1 MFFALDYFLSIT
13 NVYYLFSG
21 LFSSWIDRPS
31 GLIYNQSMI
40 ALVTGA
46 TGFIGSRLIEQL
58 LADGQNKVY
67 ALVRNPARLN
77 WLSPTRNL
85 NLLVGDLFSLPAIP
99 PDCQVIFHL
108 AGLTKA
114 LKPSDYYTVNRRGTA
129 SLLEKL
135 SKNGLPP
142 RFVHLSSLAA
152 GRPSTDG
159 TPVREEE
166 PPAPASP
173 YGHSKLLAEEEVLK
187 YKEQLPVIILR
198 AAAIYG
204 PRDRDFLQFFK
215 AIKRGWLP
223 TFNKKLVMSL
233 CYVDDLVRALL
244 IAATAPI
251 TSGEVYNVA
260 DPVPRTWE
268 EIGLEA
274 AGILKR
280 KVRKIAFPLWL
291 VRRVAGVAEV
301 VARMSGLPSA
311 LNRSKFLDLEKQ
323 FWVAEVSKIK
333 RDLGFE
339 TSWDFQRALSVT
351 LSWYR
356 ENKWL

>member
-1 MFFALDYFLSIT
+1 M
-13 NVYYLFSG
+13 
-21 LFSSWIDRPS
+21 
-31 GLIYNQSMI
+31 IYNQDMI

-58 LADGQNKVY
+58 LADSRNKVY
-67 ALVRNPARLN
+67 SLVRNPAKLN
-77 WLSPTRNL
+77 WLSPNANL
-85 NLLVGDLFSLPAIP
+85 TLLVGDLFSLPAIP

-114 LKPSDYYTVNRRGTA
+114 LKPSAYYTVNQRGTA

-135 SKNGLPP
+135 NKNGLSP

-173 YGHSKLLAEEEVLK
+173 YGESKLLAEEEVLK
-187 YKEQLPVIILR
+187 YKEQLPIIILR

-215 AIKRGWLP
+215 TVKRGWLL

-233 CYVDDLVRALL
+233 CYVDDLVRALQ

-251 TSGEVYNVA
+251 TSGEIYNVA
-260 DPVPRTWE
+260 DPIPRTWE

-274 AGILKR
+274 ARLLNI
-280 KVRKIAFPLWL
+280 KVRKIACPLWL
-291 VRRVAGVAEV
+291 VRGVAGASEA
-301 VARMSGLPSA
+301 VARISGRPSA

-339 TSWDFQRALSVT
+339 ISWDFKRALAVT
-351 LSWYR
+351 LSWYQ

>member
-1 MFFALDYFLSIT
+1 
-13 NVYYLFSG
+13 
-21 LFSSWIDRPS
+21 
-31 GLIYNQSMI
+31 MI

-58 LADGQNKVY
+58 LADSQNKVY
-67 ALVRNPARLN
+67 ALVRNPAKLN
-77 WLSPTRNL
+77 WLTKTRNL
-85 NLLVGDLFSLPAIP
+85 NLLVGDLFTLPAIP
-99 PDCQVIFHL
+99 ADCQVVFHL

-114 LKPSDYYTVNRRGTA
+114 VKPSAYYTVNQQGTA
-129 SLLEKL
+129 SLLTKL
-135 SKNGLPP
+135 ARGGLAP

-152 GRPSTDG
+152 GRPSADG

-187 YKEQLPVIILR
+187 HRGQLPVVILR

-204 PRDRDFLQFFK
+204 PRDRDFLQFFQTV
-215 AIKRGWLP
+215 KRGWLL
-223 TFNKKLVMSL
+223 TFNKPLLMSL
-233 CYVDDLVRALL
+233 CYVDDLVRALE

-251 TSGEVYNVA
+251 TSGEIYNVA
-260 DPVPRTWE
+260 DPVPRSWE

-274 AGILKR
+274 ARILKR
-280 KVRKIAFPLWL
+280 KVKKIACPLWL
-291 VRRVAGVAEV
+291 VNGLAGVSEA
-301 VARMSGLPSA
+301 VARISGQSSA
-311 LNRSKFLDLEKQ
+311 LNRSKCHDLEKQ
-323 FWVAEVSKIK
+323 YWVAEVSKIK

-339 TSWDFQRALSVT
+339 TSWDFPRALAVT
-351 LSWYR
+351 LSWYQ

>member
-1 MFFALDYFLSIT
+1 
-13 NVYYLFSG
+13 
-21 LFSSWIDRPS
+21 
-31 GLIYNQSMI
+31 LIYNQGMI

-58 LADGQNKVY
+58 LADSQNKVY
-67 ALVRNPARLN
+67 ALVRNPAKLN
-77 WLSPTRNL
+77 WLTPTRNL
-85 NLLVGDLFSLPAIP
+85 SLLVGDLFSLPAIP
-99 PDCQVIFHL
+99 ADCQVVFHL

-114 LKPSDYYTVNRRGTA
+114 VKPSAYYTVNQQGTA

-135 SKNGLPP
+135 ARSGLAP

-159 TPVREEE
+159 TPVREDE

-187 YKEQLPVIILR
+187 HREQFPVIILR

-204 PRDRDFLQFFK
+204 PRDHDFLQFFQTVN
-215 AIKRGWLP
+215 RGWLL

-233 CYVDDLVRALL
+233 CYVDDLVRALE

-251 TSGEVYNVA
+251 KSGEIYNVA

-274 AGILKR
+274 ARILKR
-280 KVRKIAFPLWL
+280 RVRKIACPLWL
-291 VRRVAGVAEV
+291 VKGAAGVSEAA
-301 VARMSGLPSA
+301 ARISGRPSA
-311 LNRSKFLDLEKQ
+311 LNRSKCRDLEKQ
-323 FWVAEVSKIK
+323 YWVAEVSKIK

-339 TSWDFQRALSVT
+339 TSWDFQQALSVT
-351 LSWYR
+351 LSWYQ

>member
-1 MFFALDYFLSIT
+1 
-13 NVYYLFSG
+13 
-21 LFSSWIDRPS
+21 
-31 GLIYNQSMI
+31 MI

-67 ALVRNPARLN
+67 ALVRSPAKLS
-77 WLSPTRNL
+77 WLRPTSNL
-85 NLLVGDLFSLPAIP
+85 NLLAGDLFSLPAIP

-114 LKPSDYYTVNRRGTA
+114 LKPSAYYTVNQQGTA

-135 SKNGLPP
+135 RKNGLRP

-166 PPAPASP
+166 PPAPVSP

-204 PRDRDFLQFFK
+204 PRDLDFLQFFK
-215 AIKRGWLP
+215 TVKRGWLL

-233 CYVDDLVRALL
+233 CYVDDLVRALE

-251 TSGEVYNVA
+251 ASGEIYNVA
-260 DPVPRTWE
+260 DPVPRTWD

-274 AGILKR
+274 AKILKR
-280 KVRKIAFPLWL
+280 RVRKIVTPLWL
-291 VRRVAGVAEV
+291 VKAVAGATEV
-301 VARMSGLPSA
+301 VARISGRPSA

-339 TSWDFQRALSVT
+339 TSWDFQRALAVT
-351 LSWYR
+351 LSWYQ
-356 ENKWL
+356 EKKWL